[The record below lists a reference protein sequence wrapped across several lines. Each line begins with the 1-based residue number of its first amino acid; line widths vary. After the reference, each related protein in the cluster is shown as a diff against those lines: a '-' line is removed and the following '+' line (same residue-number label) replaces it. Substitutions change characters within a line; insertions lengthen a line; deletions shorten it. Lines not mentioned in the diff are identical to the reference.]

1 MATSLRSVIE
11 SFKINMDEIDAH
23 LQAQGG
29 YEYIDEVAKKAR
41 QVSSAL
47 KLLKLAVRTNTDK
60 ITGQYYTDPENA
72 EAFSKDDDV
81 SAYYNNVAAEGMFSI
96 IVLDDESPLFLQ
108 EIPVMISHEMDTA
121 HDVIDGRI
129 ISFFVDGEEHN
140 YYNDTLGE
148 YKENTFPPID
158 DKIMM
163 FIEDTKKK
171 AKELEE
177 IRKATS
183 IENHPIGKEE
193 KK

>member
-1 MATSLRSVIE
+1 MATSLRNVIE
-11 SFKINMDEIDAH
+11 NFKINMDEIDNH
-23 LQAQGG
+23 LNTQD
-29 YEYIDEVAKKAR
+29 EYINDLARKAK
-41 QVSSAL
+41 QISSAL
-47 KLLKLAVRTNTDK
+47 KLLKIAVRSNVDE
-60 ITGQYYTDPENA
+60 IDGYYYTDPLTKD
-72 EAFSKDDDV
+72 AFLKDDDV
-81 SAYYNNVAAEGMFSI
+81 SRLYDSVAAEGIRSI

-129 ISFFVDGEEHN
+129 ISFFVDGKEHN
-140 YYNDTLGE
+140 YYNDSLGE

-158 DKIMM
+158 DTIMM
-163 FIEDTKKK
+163 FIEDTKQN

>member
-1 MATSLRSVIE
+1 MATSLRNVIE
-11 SFKINMDEIDAH
+11 NFKIDMNEIDNH
-23 LQAQGG
+23 LNTQD
-29 YEYIDEVAKKAR
+29 EYINDVARKAK

-47 KLLKLAVRTNTDK
+47 KLLKIAVRSNVDE
-60 ITGQYYTDPENA
+60 IDGYYYTDPLTKD
-72 EAFSKDDDV
+72 AFLKDDDV
-81 SAYYNNVAAEGMFSI
+81 SRLYDSVAAEGIRTI

-129 ISFFVDGEEHN
+129 ISFLVDGEEHN
-140 YYNDTLGE
+140 YYNDSLGE

-158 DKIMM
+158 DTIMM
-163 FIEDTKKK
+163 FIEDTKQK
-171 AKELEE
+171 AKAIED

>member
-1 MATSLRSVIE
+1 MATSLRNVIE
-11 SFKINMDEIDAH
+11 NFKIDMNEIDNH
-23 LQAQGG
+23 LNTQD
-29 YEYIDEVAKKAR
+29 EYINDVAKKAR

-47 KLLKLAVRTNTDK
+47 KLLKIAVRSNADK
-60 ITGQYYTDPENA
+60 IVGSYYTDPFTKD
-72 EAFSKDDDV
+72 AFLKDDDV
-81 SAYYNNVAAEGMFSI
+81 SRLYDSVAAEGIRSI

-121 HDVIDGRI
+121 HDAIDGRI

-140 YYNDTLGE
+140 YYNDSLGE

-158 DKIMM
+158 DTIMM
-163 FIEDTKKK
+163 FIEDTKQK

-193 KK
+193 K

>member
-1 MATSLRSVIE
+1 MATSLRNVIE
-11 SFKINMDEIDAH
+11 NFKIDMDEIDNH
-23 LQAQGG
+23 LNTQD
-29 YEYIDEVAKKAR
+29 EYINDLARKAK

-47 KLLKLAVRTNTDK
+47 KLLRIAVRSNVDE
-60 ITGQYYTDPENA
+60 IDGYYYTDPLTKD
-72 EAFSKDDDV
+72 AFLKDDDV
-81 SAYYNNVAAEGMFSI
+81 SRLYDSVAVEGIRSI

-129 ISFFVDGEEHN
+129 ISFFVDGKEHN
-140 YYNDTLGE
+140 YVNDTLGE

-158 DKIMM
+158 DTIMM

-193 KK
+193 K

>member
-1 MATSLRSVIE
+1 MATSLRNVIE
-11 SFKINMDEIDAH
+11 NFKINMDEIDNH
-23 LQAQGG
+23 LNTQD
-29 YEYIDEVAKKAR
+29 EYINDLARKAK

-47 KLLKLAVRTNTDK
+47 KLLRIAVRSNVDE
-60 ITGQYYTDPENA
+60 IDGYYYTDPSTKD
-72 EAFSKDDDV
+72 AFLKDDDV
-81 SAYYNNVAAEGMFSI
+81 SRLYDSVAVEGIRSI

-140 YYNDTLGE
+140 YYNDSLGE

-158 DKIMM
+158 DTIMM

-177 IRKATS
+177 IRKSTS

>member
-1 MATSLRSVIE
+1 MATSLRNVIE
-11 SFKINMDEIDAH
+11 NFKINMDEIDNH
-23 LQAQGG
+23 LNAQD
-29 YEYIDEVAKKAR
+29 EYINDLARKAK

-47 KLLKLAVRTNTDK
+47 KLLKIAVRSNVDE
-60 ITGQYYTDPENA
+60 IDGYYYTDPLTKD
-72 EAFSKDDDV
+72 AFLKDDDV
-81 SAYYNNVAAEGMFSI
+81 SRLYDSVAAEGIRSI

-158 DKIMM
+158 DTIMM

>member
-1 MATSLRSVIE
+1 MTTSLRNVIE
-11 SFKINMDEIDAH
+11 NFKIDMNEIDNH
-23 LQAQGG
+23 LNTQD
-29 YEYIDEVAKKAR
+29 EYINDVAKKAR

-47 KLLKLAVRTNTDK
+47 KLLKIAVRSNVDE
-60 ITGQYYTDPENA
+60 IDGYYYTDPLTKD
-72 EAFSKDDDV
+72 AFLKDDDV
-81 SAYYNNVAAEGMFSI
+81 SRLYDSVAAEGIRSI

-121 HDVIDGRI
+121 HDAIDGRI

-140 YYNDTLGE
+140 YYNDSLGE

-158 DKIMM
+158 DTIMM
-163 FIEDTKKK
+163 FIEDTKQK

-193 KK
+193 K

>member
-1 MATSLRSVIE
+1 MATSLRNVIE
-11 SFKINMDEIDAH
+11 NFKISMDEIDNH
-23 LQAQGG
+23 LNTQD
-29 YEYIDEVAKKAR
+29 EYINNLARKAK

-47 KLLKLAVRTNTDK
+47 KLLKIAVRSNVDK
-60 ITGQYYTDPENA
+60 IDGYYYIDPLTKD
-72 EAFSKDDDV
+72 AFLKDDDV
-81 SAYYNNVAAEGMFSI
+81 SRLYDSVAAEGLYSI
-96 IVLDDESPLFLQ
+96 IILDDESPLFLQ
-108 EIPVMISHEMDTA
+108 EIPVMISHELDTA
-121 HDVIDGRI
+121 HEVMDGRI

-158 DKIMM
+158 DTIMM

-171 AKELEE
+171 AKAIED

-193 KK
+193 K

>member
-1 MATSLRSVIE
+1 MATSLRNVIE
-11 SFKINMDEIDAH
+11 NFKIDMNEIDTH
-23 LQAQGG
+23 LNAQD
-29 YEYIDEVAKKAR
+29 EYINYVAKKAK

-47 KLLKLAVRTNTDK
+47 KLLKIAVRSNVDE
-60 ITGQYYTDPENA
+60 IDGYYYTDPSTKD
-72 EAFSKDDDV
+72 AFLKDDDV
-81 SAYYNNVAAEGMFSI
+81 SRLYDSVAAEGIRSI

-121 HDVIDGRI
+121 HNVIDGRI

-158 DKIMM
+158 DTIMM
-163 FIEDTKKK
+163 FIEDTKQK
-171 AKELEE
+171 AKAIEE

-193 KK
+193 K

>member
-1 MATSLRSVIE
+1 MATSLRNVIE
-11 SFKINMDEIDAH
+11 NFKINMDEIDNH
-23 LQAQGG
+23 LNTQD
-29 YEYIDEVAKKAR
+29 EYINDLARKAK

-47 KLLKLAVRTNTDK
+47 KLLKIAVRSNVDE
-60 ITGQYYTDPENA
+60 IDGYYYTDPSTKD
-72 EAFSKDDDV
+72 AFLKDDDV
-81 SAYYNNVAAEGMFSI
+81 SRLYDSVAAEGIRSI

-158 DKIMM
+158 DTIMM
-163 FIEDTKKK
+163 FIEDTKQK
-171 AKELEE
+171 AKAIED

>member
-1 MATSLRSVIE
+1 MATSLRNVIE
-11 SFKINMDEIDAH
+11 NFKIDMDEIDNH
-23 LQAQGG
+23 LNTQD
-29 YEYIDEVAKKAR
+29 EYINDLARKAK

-47 KLLKLAVRTNTDK
+47 KLLKIAVRSNVDE
-60 ITGQYYTDPENA
+60 IDGYYYTDPLTKD
-72 EAFSKDDDV
+72 AFLKDDDV
-81 SAYYNNVAAEGMFSI
+81 SRLYDSAAAEEIRSI

-140 YYNDTLGE
+140 YYNDSLGE

-158 DKIMM
+158 DTIMM

-177 IRKATS
+177 IRKSTS

-193 KK
+193 K

>member
-1 MATSLRSVIE
+1 MATSLRNVIE
-11 SFKINMDEIDAH
+11 NFKINMDEIDNH
-23 LQAQGG
+23 LNTQD
-29 YEYIDEVAKKAR
+29 EYINDLARKAK

-47 KLLKLAVRTNTDK
+47 KLLKIAVRSNVDE
-60 ITGQYYTDPENA
+60 IDGYYYTDPLTKD
-72 EAFSKDDDV
+72 AFLKDDDV
-81 SAYYNNVAAEGMFSI
+81 SRLYDSVAVEGIRSI

-121 HDVIDGRI
+121 HEVIDGRI

-140 YYNDTLGE
+140 YYNDSLGE

-158 DKIMM
+158 DTIMM
-163 FIEDTKKK
+163 FIEDTKQK

>member
-1 MATSLRSVIE
+1 MATSLRNVIE
-11 SFKINMDEIDAH
+11 NFKINMNEIDNH
-23 LQAQGG
+23 LNTQD
-29 YEYIDEVAKKAR
+29 EYINDLARKAK

-47 KLLKLAVRTNTDK
+47 KLLKIAVRSNADK
-60 ITGQYYTDPENA
+60 IVGSYYTDSLTKD
-72 EAFSKDDDV
+72 AFLKDDDV
-81 SAYYNNVAAEGMFSI
+81 SRLYDSVAAEGIRSI

-108 EIPVMISHEMDTA
+108 EIPVMISHELDTA
-121 HDVIDGRI
+121 HEVIDGRI

-140 YYNDTLGE
+140 YYNDSLGE

-158 DKIMM
+158 DTIMM
-163 FIEDTKKK
+163 FIEDTKQK
-171 AKELEE
+171 AKAIEE